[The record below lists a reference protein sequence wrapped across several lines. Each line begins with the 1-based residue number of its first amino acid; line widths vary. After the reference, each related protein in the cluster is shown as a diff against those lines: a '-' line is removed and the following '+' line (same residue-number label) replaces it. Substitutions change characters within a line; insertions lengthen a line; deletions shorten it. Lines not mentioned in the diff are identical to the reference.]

1 MTLRVLAIDT
11 STAVAAVAV
20 LQGASVLA
28 ETDAPDTARHD
39 HILLPRIDA
48 ALRSACLSLA
58 EMDLLAVGL
67 GPGAF
72 GGLRVGLATI
82 KGLAIATGLPTI
94 GVNSLEALGHSAS
107 TDSQVVL
114 TLQDAHRG
122 ELYAALYQRDD
133 GHLVEQVA
141 PCMGS
146 PGDLATKM
154 QRLCTTAPHV
164 VGDGFAAHRD
174 ALVSAW
180 PALASVTHCAD
191 AFPRAR
197 HVGRIAARRFELH
210 GADNSAS
217 LLPLYLRDSDAK
229 LPAQPLRLHE

>member
-11 STAVAAVAV
+11 STPVAAVAV
-20 LQGASVLA
+20 LHGTNVLA
-28 ETDAPDTARHD
+28 EADAPDIARHD
-39 HILLPRIDA
+39 HMLLPRVHA
-48 ALRSACLSLA
+48 ALEASALTLSGL
-58 EMDLLAVGL
+58 DLLAVGL

-82 KGLAIATGLPTI
+82 KGLAIATSLPTV

-107 TDSQVVL
+107 TDSQLVL

-122 ELYAALYQRDD
+122 ELFAAMYRRD
-133 GHLVEQVA
+133 GEQLVEQLA
-141 PCMGS
+141 PCMGA
-146 PGDLATKM
+146 PGELAM
-154 QRLCTTAPHV
+154 MLQRLCTTVPEL

-174 ALVSAW
+174 ALLSAW
-180 PALASVTHCAD
+180 PALASATHCPD
-191 AFPRAR
+191 TFPRAR
-197 HVGRIAARRFELH
+197 HVGLIAARRFELR